1 MELAFYGAIV
11 AKELTTSGGSSEESY
26 TCIDGLGDTL
36 DPDSSQRQRTVGRVR
51 PMIHRVSPA
60 LSLSGRAGG
69 FSFVE
74 VLIALP
80 IIIISVVAL
89 LNFLTTSLRVNDT
102 SSKIA
107 EISSSAPESLKSE
120 I

>member
-1 MELAFYGAIV
+1 MMIRRL
-11 AKELTTSGGSSEESY
+11 
-26 TCIDGLGDTL
+26 
-36 DPDSSQRQRTVGRVR
+36 SQAHALPGR
-51 PMIHRVSPA
+51 
-60 LSLSGRAGG
+60 GGG

-74 VLIALP
+74 VLIALL

-107 EISSSAPESLKSE
+107 GDLLVSSGELEIGDINGETATVTVNGVKISGKLRESPYGSSKKLVEFVRPSGD
-120 I
+120 